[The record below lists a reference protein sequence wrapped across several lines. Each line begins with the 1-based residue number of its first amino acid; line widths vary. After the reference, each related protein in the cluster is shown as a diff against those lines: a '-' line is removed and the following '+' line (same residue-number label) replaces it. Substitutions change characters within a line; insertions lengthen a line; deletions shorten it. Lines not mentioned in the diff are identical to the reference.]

1 MDLEREAI
9 LATFLAETE
18 EGLAAAEQTVM
29 ALESRPGEPGNVGDL
44 FRVVH
49 TLKGNAASLG
59 LDAPVRFAHLLE
71 DLLDELRS
79 GQRPLAADLVTLLLQ
94 AIDVLRQL
102 VPAAVGGD
110 DALGPAQAEVMGR
123 IARALAGGRPPGR
136 GALPAE
142 TPGDSTA
149 HPRPNGRHTLR
160 LEVAKLDRMMDLSGE
175 VAVAGG
181 RLRQLIE
188 EHAGVL
194 PPELLAA
201 FFESERLQGE
211 LQEQV
216 MKARM
221 VPVGP
226 TFRSYARL
234 VRDLSSSLGKS
245 ARLLT
250 EGEEVEL
257 DTAVIEKM
265 RDPLTHMIRNCLDH
279 GIERPTARLAA
290 GKPPCGLVKLDAR
303 HVAGAILIRVSD
315 DGGGLDRAAIERR
328 ARERGLADPERLG
341 ERDLQRLV
349 FQPGFTTA
357 ASITDL
363 SGRGIGLDV
372 VRRNVEAFGGAVEI
386 DSRPGLGTTFTMR
399 LPLTL
404 AIIDGLLV
412 GASGD
417 TYVVPLGAVTE
428 CLDVTADALSGGR
441 DVLDL
446 RGRTL
451 PCLRL
456 RDAFAL
462 PGASAARQ
470 NVVVVQSETG
480 ACGLVV
486 DELMGERQTVIRPLG
501 PVFKGVPGLAGSTIL
516 GSGRVALILDVPSLV
531 ERAVQEARSGGGCG
545 NGHCQRAAPN

>member
-9 LATFLAETE
+9 VSTFLAETE
-18 EGLAAAEQTVM
+18 EGLAAAEQAVM
-29 ALESRPGEPGNVGDL
+29 ALESCPGDPGNLGDL

-71 DLLDELRS
+71 DLLDELRQ
-79 GQRPLAADLVTLLLQ
+79 GRLPLSDGLVTLLLQ
-94 AIDVLRQL
+94 AIDALRRV
-102 VPAAVGGD
+102 VPAAAGGD
-110 DALGPAQAEVMGR
+110 DALLAGEAEVMCRVAQALTRGG
-123 IARALAGGRPPGR
+123 ARAAGPAATERAAGRPAAAVWHGP
-136 GALPAE
+136 P
-142 TPGDSTA
+142 
-149 HPRPNGRHTLR
+149 TLR

-188 EHAGVL
+188 EHAREL

-201 FFESERLQGE
+201 FSESERLQTE
-211 LQEQV
+211 LREQV

-226 TFRSYARL
+226 AFRSYARL
-234 VRDLSSSLGKS
+234 VRDLSASLGKR
-245 ARLLT
+245 ARLST

-279 GIERPTARLAA
+279 GIESPAARLQA
-290 GKPPCGLVKLDAR
+290 GKDPCGQVSLQAR

-315 DGGGLDRAAIERR
+315 AGAGLDRAAIERR
-328 ARERGLADPERLG
+328 ARARGLADADRLG
-341 ERDLQRLV
+341 ERELHRLV
-349 FQPGFTTA
+349 FQPGFSTA
-357 ASITDL
+357 ASVTDV

-372 VRRNVEAFGGAVEI
+372 VRRNVEAIGGVAEVE
-386 DSRPGLGTTFTMR
+386 SSPGQGTTFTLR

-412 GASGD
+412 AASGD
-417 TYVVPLGAVTE
+417 TYVVPLGCVTE
-428 CLDVTADALSGGR
+428 CLEVAPDALTGGHG
-441 DVLDL
+441 VLEL
-446 RGRTL
+446 RGRSL

-462 PGASAARQ
+462 PAGPAARQ
-470 NVVVVQSETG
+470 NVGVVKTEAGS
-480 ACGLVV
+480 CGLLV
-486 DELMGERQTVIRPLG
+486 DELIGERQTVIKPLG
-501 PVFKGVPGLAGSTIL
+501 PVFKGVPGVAGSTIL
-516 GSGRVALILDVPSLV
+516 GSGRVALILDVPALV
-531 ERAVQEARSGGGCG
+531 ERAVHHARSNG
-545 NGHCQRAAPN
+545 NDGAARLWRAAPN